1 MTKTFCPLPFT
12 HLYIRPNGQ
21 YQPCCRYQDKI
32 TDDKIHEHNSLDEV
46 LNSSELLSSIREAM
60 LNGEKVRGCNSCYL
74 EEEAGGESMRTG
86 EISRW
91 GGYEELHD
99 KTPTVN
105 NIEITFGN
113 YCNLACR
120 TCGSNLSTSWQKDD
134 AVLTKVY
141 TERAF
146 EEQRLNVKKD
156 WIPEDFKNVEKFK
169 ITGGEP
175 MLHPDF
181 LSFLDD
187 IIESGSAE
195 NIEVQIFT
203 NTSFIPKAHLLDR
216 LSRFK
221 EMGVWLSIDGTGD
234 VQEYTRHNSKW
245 DIVQA
250 ASRAWLEFENENKGA
265 VVINFA
271 PTISLYNVFN
281 LQDMLSWFM
290 GLREEVL
297 IDSDSFS
304 NCTWNVTT
312 WPHFLDVKHLPEK
325 TEIINELQKYKD
337 TITKDGSRNYRRLI
351 DRVLERLSVDADAN
365 AIVEFTEYNKD
376 VDKLRNQNFV
386 ETFPELYEQIKDV
399 WNSTD
404 GRLDK

>member
-12 HLYIRPNGQ
+12 HLYIKPNGE
-21 YQPCCRYQDKI
+21 YQPCCRYQDLV
-32 TDDKIHEHNSLDEV
+32 TDDKIYEYNSLDEL
-46 LNSSELLSSIREAM
+46 LNSSELLSDIREAM

-86 EISRW
+86 EIERW
-91 GGYEELHD
+91 GGYKELHD

-134 AVLTKVY
+134 AVLTKFY
-141 TERAF
+141 TRGYEPTR
-146 EEQRLNVKKD
+146 QNVKKD

-187 IIESGSAE
+187 IINSGSAK

-203 NTSFIPKAHLLDR
+203 NTSFVPKQHLLDR

-221 EMGVWLSIDGTGD
+221 EMGIWLSIDGTGD

-245 DIVQA
+245 DTVQESA
-250 ASRAWLEFENENKGA
+250 RAWLEFENEFKN
-265 VVINFA
+265 VVRVNFA

-281 LQDMLSWFM
+281 LQEMLDWFIR
-290 GLREEVL
+290 LRMEVL
-297 IDSDSFS
+297 TDSDSFS
-304 NCTWNVTT
+304 NCTWNITT
-312 WPHFLDVKHLPEK
+312 WPNFLDIKHLPTKKKISHQLKKYSSTIQKEG
-325 TEIINELQKYKD
+325 LQNYKE
-337 TITKDGSRNYRRLI
+337 LI
-351 DRVLERLSVDADAN
+351 DRVIDRLEIEADAN
-365 AIVEFTEYNKD
+365 AIIEFTEYNKD

-399 WNSTD
+399 WDNTN

>member
-12 HLYIRPNGQ
+12 HLYIKPNGE
-21 YQPCCRYQDKI
+21 YQPCCRYQDSV
-32 TDDKIHEHNSLDEV
+32 TDDKIHEYNSLDEL
-46 LNSSELLSSIREAM
+46 LNSSELLSDIREAM

-86 EISRW
+86 EIERW
-91 GGYEELHD
+91 GGYKELHD

-134 AVLTKVY
+134 AVLTKFY
-141 TERAF
+141 TRGYEPTR
-146 EEQRLNVKKD
+146 QNVKKD

-187 IIESGSAE
+187 IINSGSAK
-195 NIEVQIFT
+195 NIQVQIFT
-203 NTSFIPKAHLLDR
+203 NTSFVPKQHLLDR

-221 EMGVWLSIDGTGD
+221 EMGIWLSIDGTGD

-245 DIVQA
+245 DTVQESA
-250 ASRAWLEFENENKGA
+250 RAWLEFENEFKN
-265 VVINFA
+265 VVRVNFA

-281 LQDMLSWFM
+281 LQEMLDWFIR
-290 GLREEVL
+290 LRMEVL
-297 IDSDSFS
+297 TDSDSFS
-304 NCTWNVTT
+304 NCTWNITT
-312 WPHFLDVKHLPEK
+312 WPNFLDIKHLPTKKKISHQLKKYSSTIQKEG
-325 TEIINELQKYKD
+325 LQNYKE
-337 TITKDGSRNYRRLI
+337 LI
-351 DRVLERLSVDADAN
+351 DRVIDRLEIEADAN
-365 AIVEFTEYNKD
+365 AIIEFTEYNKD

-399 WNSTD
+399 WDNTN

>member
-1 MTKTFCPLPFT
+1 MTKTFCPLPFR
-12 HLYIRPNGQ
+12 HLYIKPNGE
-21 YQPCCRYQDKI
+21 YQPCCRYQDSV
-32 TDDKIHEHNSLDEV
+32 TDDKIHEYNSLDEL
-46 LNSSELLSSIREAM
+46 LNSSELLSDIREAM

-86 EISRW
+86 EIERW
-91 GGYEELHD
+91 GGYKELHD

-134 AVLTKVY
+134 AVLTKFY
-141 TERAF
+141 TRGYEPTR
-146 EEQRLNVKKD
+146 QNVKKD

-187 IIESGSAE
+187 IINSGSAK

-203 NTSFIPKAHLLDR
+203 NTSFVPKQHLLDR

-221 EMGVWLSIDGTGD
+221 EMGIWLSIDGTGD

-245 DIVQA
+245 DTVQESA
-250 ASRAWLEFENENKGA
+250 RAWLEFENEFKN
-265 VVINFA
+265 VVRVNFA

-281 LQDMLSWFM
+281 LQEMLDWFIR
-290 GLREEVL
+290 LRMEVL
-297 IDSDSFS
+297 TDSDSFS
-304 NCTWNVTT
+304 NCTWNITT
-312 WPHFLDVKHLPEK
+312 WPNFLDIKHLPTKKKISHQLKKYSSTIQKEG
-325 TEIINELQKYKD
+325 LQNYKE
-337 TITKDGSRNYRRLI
+337 LI
-351 DRVLERLSVDADAN
+351 DRVIDRLEIEADAN
-365 AIVEFTEYNKD
+365 AIIEFTEYNKD

-399 WNSTD
+399 WDNTN

>member
-12 HLYIRPNGQ
+12 HLYIKPNGE
-21 YQPCCRYQDKI
+21 YQPCCRYQDSV
-32 TDDKIHEHNSLDEV
+32 TDDKIHEYNSLDEL
-46 LNSSELLSSIREAM
+46 LNSSELLSDIREAM

-86 EISRW
+86 EIERW
-91 GGYEELHD
+91 GGYKELHD

-134 AVLTKVY
+134 AVLTKFY
-141 TERAF
+141 TRGYEPTR
-146 EEQRLNVKKD
+146 QNVKKD

-187 IIESGSAE
+187 IINSGSAK

-203 NTSFIPKAHLLDR
+203 NTSFVPKQHLLDR

-221 EMGVWLSIDGTGD
+221 EMGIWLSIDGTGD

-245 DIVQA
+245 DTVQESA
-250 ASRAWLEFENENKGA
+250 RAWLEFENEFKN
-265 VVINFA
+265 VVRVNFA

-281 LQDMLSWFM
+281 LQEMLDWFIR
-290 GLREEVL
+290 LRMEVL
-297 IDSDSFS
+297 TDSDSFS
-304 NCTWNVTT
+304 NCTWNITT
-312 WPHFLDVKHLPEK
+312 WPNFLDIKHLPTKKKISHQLKKYSSTIQKEG
-325 TEIINELQKYKD
+325 LQNYKE
-337 TITKDGSRNYRRLI
+337 LI
-351 DRVLERLSVDADAN
+351 DRVIDRLEIEADAN
-365 AIVEFTEYNKD
+365 AIIEFTEYNKD

-399 WNSTD
+399 WDNTN

>member
-12 HLYIRPNGQ
+12 HLYIKPNGE
-21 YQPCCRYQDKI
+21 YQPCCRYQDSV
-32 TDDKIHEHNSLDEV
+32 TDDKIHEYNSLDEL
-46 LNSSELLSSIREAM
+46 LNSSELLSDIREAM

-86 EISRW
+86 EIERW
-91 GGYEELHD
+91 GGYKELHD

-134 AVLTKVY
+134 AVLTKFY
-141 TERAF
+141 TRGYEPTR
-146 EEQRLNVKKD
+146 QNVKKD

-187 IIESGSAE
+187 IINSGSAK

-203 NTSFIPKAHLLDR
+203 NTSFVPKQHLLDR
-216 LSRFK
+216 LSQFK
-221 EMGVWLSIDGTGD
+221 EMGIWLSIDGTGD

-245 DIVQA
+245 DTVQESA
-250 ASRAWLEFENENKGA
+250 RAWLEFENEFKN
-265 VVINFA
+265 VVRVNFA

-281 LQDMLSWFM
+281 LQEMLDWFIR
-290 GLREEVL
+290 LRMEVL
-297 IDSDSFS
+297 TDSDSFS
-304 NCTWNVTT
+304 NCTWNITT
-312 WPHFLDVKHLPEK
+312 WPNFLDIKHLPTKKKISHQLKKYSSTIQKEG
-325 TEIINELQKYKD
+325 LQNYKE
-337 TITKDGSRNYRRLI
+337 LI
-351 DRVLERLSVDADAN
+351 DRVIDRLEIEADAN
-365 AIVEFTEYNKD
+365 AIIEFTEYNKD

-399 WNSTD
+399 WDNTN

>member
-12 HLYIRPNGQ
+12 HLYIKPNGE
-21 YQPCCRYQDKI
+21 YQPCCRYQDSV
-32 TDDKIHEHNSLDEV
+32 TDDKIHEYNSLDEL
-46 LNSSELLSSIREAM
+46 LNSSELLSDIREAM

-86 EISRW
+86 EIERW
-91 GGYEELHD
+91 GGYKELHD

-134 AVLTKVY
+134 AVLTKFY
-141 TERAF
+141 TRGYEPKR
-146 EEQRLNVKKD
+146 QNVKKD

-187 IIESGSAE
+187 IINSGSAK

-203 NTSFIPKAHLLDR
+203 NTSFVPKQHLLDR

-221 EMGVWLSIDGTGD
+221 EMGIWLSIDGTGD

-245 DIVQA
+245 DTVQESA
-250 ASRAWLEFENENKGA
+250 RAWLEFENEFKN
-265 VVINFA
+265 VVRVNFA

-281 LQDMLSWFM
+281 LQEMLDWFIR
-290 GLREEVL
+290 LRMEVL
-297 IDSDSFS
+297 TDSDSFS
-304 NCTWNVTT
+304 NCTWNITT
-312 WPHFLDVKHLPEK
+312 WPNFLDIKHLPIKKKISHQLKKYSSTIQKEG
-325 TEIINELQKYKD
+325 LQNYKE
-337 TITKDGSRNYRRLI
+337 LI
-351 DRVLERLSVDADAN
+351 DRVIDRLEIEADAN
-365 AIVEFTEYNKD
+365 AIIEFTEYNKD

-399 WNSTD
+399 WDNTN

>member
-1 MTKTFCPLPFT
+1 MSKTFCPLPFT

-21 YQPCCRYQDKI
+21 YQPCCRYQDSV
-32 TDDKIHEHNSLDEV
+32 TDDKIHEYNSLDEL
-46 LNSSELLSSIREAM
+46 LNSSELLSDIREAM
-60 LNGEKVRGCNSCYL
+60 LNGKKVRGCNSCYL
-74 EEEAGGESMRTG
+74 EEESGGESMRTG
-86 EISRW
+86 EIERW

-99 KTPTVN
+99 KTPAVN

-134 AVLTKVY
+134 AVLTKFY
-141 TERAF
+141 TRGYEPTR
-146 EEQRLNVKKD
+146 QNVKKD

-187 IIESGSAE
+187 IINSGSAK

-203 NTSFIPKAHLLDR
+203 NTSFVPKRHLLDR

-221 EMGVWLSIDGTGD
+221 EMGIWLSIDGTGD

-245 DIVQA
+245 DIVQESA
-250 ASRAWLEFENENKGA
+250 RAWLEFENEFKN
-265 VVINFA
+265 VVRVNFA
-271 PTISLYNVFN
+271 PTISLYNIFN
-281 LQDMLSWFM
+281 LQEMLDWFIR
-290 GLREEVL
+290 LRMEVL
-297 IDSDSFS
+297 TDSDSFS
-304 NCTWNVTT
+304 NCTWNITT
-312 WPHFLDVKHLPEK
+312 WPNFLDIKHLPAKKKISHQLKKYSSTIQKEG
-325 TEIINELQKYKD
+325 LQNYKE
-337 TITKDGSRNYRRLI
+337 LI
-351 DRVLERLSVDADAN
+351 DRVIDRLEIEADAN

-399 WNSTD
+399 WNNTD

>member
-1 MTKTFCPLPFT
+1 MSKTFCPLPFT
-12 HLYIRPNGQ
+12 HLYIKPNGQ
-21 YQPCCRYQDKI
+21 YQPCCRYRDNI
-32 TDDKIHEHNSLDEV
+32 SDDKIHEYSSLDEL
-46 LNSSELLSSIREAM
+46 LNSSELLSSVREAM
-60 LNGEKVRGCNSCYL
+60 LNGEKIRGCTACYL

-86 EISRW
+86 EIERW

-120 TCGSNLSTSWQKDD
+120 TCGSTLSTAWQKDD
-134 AVLTKVY
+134 EILSKVY
-141 TERAF
+141 RRAF
-146 EEQRLNVKKD
+146 EDKRLNVKKD
-156 WIPEDFKNVEKFK
+156 WVPEDFKNVEKFK

-187 IIESGSAE
+187 IIASGSAK

-203 NTSFIPKAHLLDR
+203 NTSFVPKKHLLDR

-221 EMGVWLSIDGTGD
+221 EMGIWLSIDGTGD

-245 DIVQA
+245 DIVQE
-250 ASRAWLEFENENKGA
+250 STRAWLEFENEYKGT
-265 VVINFA
+265 VIVNFA
-271 PTISLYNVFN
+271 PTISLYNIFN
-281 LQDMLSWFM
+281 LQDMLSWFLE
-290 GLREEVL
+290 LRKEVL
-297 IDSDSFS
+297 KDSDSFS
-304 NCTWNVTT
+304 NCTWNITT
-312 WPHFLDVKHLPEK
+312 YPHFLDVKHLPEK
-325 TEIINELQKYKD
+325 DLISEKLKTYSN
-337 TITKDGSRNYRRLI
+337 TITTDGSRSYKRLI
-351 DRVLERLSVDADAN
+351 DRVLERLLIDADAK
-365 AIVEFTEYNKD
+365 AIIEFTEYNKD
-376 VDKLRNQNFV
+376 LDKLRNQKFI